1 MSEENALTGIKK
13 RQQITNT
20 RKQVFTWVALA
31 AALVV
36 ICLVVGWNLMQRINY
51 QNKVNRD
58 VGKTAQTMH
67 DNVEAADKLIKNVNA
82 LKANA
87 ALSLPNLKAD
97 DSTVFQVVIDALPT
111 EDDSVALSSS
121 LQNKILSKS
130 GVTIEQINVD
140 TTESDSSSGSSSSS
154 SSSSGSSS
162 SSSGS
167 SSSSSKSGVSK
178 ADDIQF
184 PVAKPITFRVSLV
197 GSFDSVKSALQDI
210 ESTIRPITITK
221 LTIDGS
227 DDKLN
232 ATIEAQTYY
241 SSKVN
246 FKLGKK
252 EIQYEKK

>member
-67 DNVEAADKLIKNVNA
+67 DNVEAVDKLIKNVNA

-154 SSSSGSSS
+154 SSSSSN

-178 ADDIQF
+178 ADDVQF

>member
-154 SSSSGSSS
+154 SSSSSSLSSSSSSS
-162 SSSGS
+162 SSSG
-167 SSSSSKSGVSK
+167 KSGVSK

>member
-67 DNVEAADKLIKNVNA
+67 DNVEAVDKLIKNVNA

-154 SSSSGSSS
+154 SSSSSGSSSS

-167 SSSSSKSGVSK
+167 SRSGVSK

>member
-67 DNVEAADKLIKNVNA
+67 DNVEAVDKLIKNVNA

-140 TTESDSSSGSSSSS
+140 TTESDSSSSSSSN
-154 SSSSGSSS
+154 SSGSSS
-162 SSSGS
+162 G
-167 SSSSSKSGVSK
+167 SSKSGVSK
-178 ADDIQF
+178 ADDVQF

>member
-154 SSSSGSSS
+154 SGSSSGSSS
-162 SSSGS
+162 SSGSG
-167 SSSSSKSGVSK
+167 SSKSGVSK

>member
-154 SSSSGSSS
+154 SSSSGSS
-162 SSSGS
+162 
-167 SSSSSKSGVSK
+167 KSGVSK
-178 ADDIQF
+178 ADDVQF

>member
-140 TTESDSSSGSSSSS
+140 TTESDSSSDSSSSSSS

-162 SSSGS
+162 SSSS
-167 SSSSSKSGVSK
+167 SGKSGVSK
-178 ADDIQF
+178 ADDVQF

>member
-154 SSSSGSSS
+154 SGSSS
-162 SSSGS
+162 SSDSG
-167 SSSSSKSGVSK
+167 SSKSGVSK

>member
-154 SSSSGSSS
+154 SSSS
-162 SSSGS
+162 SGS
-167 SSSSSKSGVSK
+167 SSGSSKSGVSK

>member
-67 DNVEAADKLIKNVNA
+67 DNVEAVDKLIKNVNA

-140 TTESDSSSGSSSSS
+140 TTESDSSSGSSSS
-154 SSSSGSSS
+154 G
-162 SSSGS
+162 
-167 SSSSSKSGVSK
+167 SSKSGVSK

>member
-154 SSSSGSSS
+154 SSSSSGSSSS

-167 SSSSSKSGVSK
+167 GKSGVSK

>member
-140 TTESDSSSGSSSSS
+140 TTESDSSSGSSSGSSSSSS

-162 SSSGS
+162 G
-167 SSSSSKSGVSK
+167 SSKSGVSK
-178 ADDIQF
+178 ADDVQF

>member
-67 DNVEAADKLIKNVNA
+67 DNVEAVDKLIKNVNA

-140 TTESDSSSGSSSSS
+140 TTESDSSSSSS

-162 SSSGS
+162 G
-167 SSSSSKSGVSK
+167 SSKSGVSK
-178 ADDIQF
+178 ADDVQF